1 MKQHPRLTTTI
12 VSLAFGICFLFT
24 MAACAPQQNADGEL
38 AFYANARSEGDSKFL
53 DSGVLSLER
62 GFYDETNANHVL
74 CLNATAQPNEY
85 CEWVTYESTNN
96 NIQIGSTPGA
106 WGDSVTIT
114 AEKVAEGF
122 FLYCNVSP
130 IPCLSTVHAPFRSLQ
145 TLSSQSHL
153 KAATP
158 QPPITIALPLPM
170 RTSPR
175 SITRKTP
182 RNPKTHTTAPASSC
196 KNARYKRVLQ
206 TPYAST

>member
-12 VSLAFGICFLFT
+12 FSLAFGICFLFT

-106 WGDSVTIT
+106 WG
-114 AEKVAEGF
+114 GF
-122 FLYCNVSP
+122 RHYHGRESRRRVFPILQRYHRFLVSRQ
-130 IPCLSTVHAPFRSLQ
+130 CMRLSGV
-145 TLSSQSHL
+145 
-153 KAATP
+153 
-158 QPPITIALPLPM
+158 
-170 RTSPR
+170 
-175 SITRKTP
+175 
-182 RNPKTHTTAPASSC
+182 C
-196 KNARYKRVLQ
+196 KL
-206 TPYAST
+206 

>member
-1 MKQHPRLTTTI
+1 MKQHPRLTATI
-12 VSLAFGICFLFT
+12 ISLAFGICFLFT
-24 MAACAPQQNADGEL
+24 MAACTPQQNADGEL

-114 AEKVAEGF
+114 AEKAAEGF
-122 FLYCNVSP
+122 FLYCNVITDS
-130 IPCLSTVHAPFRSLQ
+130 LSLDSACAFQEFANSELAIT
-145 TLSSQSHL
+145 
-153 KAATP
+153 TP

-170 RTSPR
+170 RISPR
-175 SITRKTP
+175 SITRKAP

-196 KNARYKRVLQ
+196 KNARHKRVLQ
-206 TPYAST
+206 TPYASI

>member
-12 VSLAFGICFLFT
+12 FSLAFGICFLFT

-114 AEKVAEGF
+114 AEKAAEGF
-122 FLYCNVSP
+122 FLYCNVITDS
-130 IPCLSTVHAPFRSLQ
+130 LSLDSACAFQEFANSELAITFEGSNSSTSYYYRIAPTDAYIAALNHEEGPEESKDAYHGPRFIVQKRTV
-145 TLSSQSHL
+145 
-153 KAATP
+153 
-158 QPPITIALPLPM
+158 
-170 RTSPR
+170 
-175 SITRKTP
+175 
-182 RNPKTHTTAPASSC
+182 
-196 KNARYKRVLQ
+196 
-206 TPYAST
+206 

>member
-12 VSLAFGICFLFT
+12 FSLAFGICFLFT

-122 FLYCNVSP
+122 FLYCNVITDS
-130 IPCLSTVHAPFRSLQ
+130 LSLDSACAFQ
-145 TLSSQSHL
+145 EFATLSSQSHL